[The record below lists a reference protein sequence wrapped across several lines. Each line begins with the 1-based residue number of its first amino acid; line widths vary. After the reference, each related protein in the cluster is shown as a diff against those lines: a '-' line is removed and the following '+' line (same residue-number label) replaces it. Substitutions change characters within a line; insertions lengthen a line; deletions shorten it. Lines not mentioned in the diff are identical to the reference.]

1 MMDGDHS
8 SRRRLILAAALSV
21 LFLGTDLARVHA
33 GDLGDPDDDSEAVY
47 QGLKQGRFVPL
58 ASVLAKIK
66 LPQGSEVVNVSLEHE
81 HGVPVYEIYYI
92 DPNGRRRK
100 VRFDA
105 RNGDLVNEVEE

>member
-21 LFLGTDLARVHA
+21 LFLGTDLVRADGGVF
-33 GDLGDPDDDSEAVY
+33 GDPDDDSETVY

-66 LPQGSEVVNVSLEHE
+66 LPEGSEVVNVSLEHE
-81 HGVPVYEIYYI
+81 HNVPVYEIYYI
-92 DPNGRRRK
+92 DPGGRRRK
-100 VRFDA
+100 LRFDA
-105 RNGDLVNEVEE
+105 RNGKPVKEVEE